1 MIGPVTGP
9 DRTRAE
15 LARLAAD
22 AGRPAETRRAAAD
35 LLTGLVRL
43 DIRLA
48 LDAGCETHEAR
59 QGGTDDVVA
68 TLGPAPE
75 AVAS

>member
-1 MIGPVTGP
+1 VTGP

-15 LARLAAD
+15 LARIAAD

-35 LLTGLVRL
+35 CMTALTML

-48 LDAGCETHEAR
+48 IDAGCATHEAPV
-59 QGGTDDVVA
+59 GGTDDVVA
-68 TLGPAPE
+68 TLGPAPA

>member
-1 MIGPVTGP
+1 MTGP
-9 DRTRAE
+9 DYTRLA
-15 LARLAAD
+15 LARIAAD

-35 LLTGLVRL
+35 LLTGLTRL

-48 LDAGCETHEAR
+48 IDAGCATHEAR
-59 QGGTDDVVA
+59 QGATDDVVA

-75 AVAS
+75 VLS

>member
-1 MIGPVTGP
+1 VTGP
-9 DRTRAE
+9 DYTRLA
-15 LARLAAD
+15 LARIAAD

-48 LDAGCETHEAR
+48 LDAGCATHEAR

-75 AVAS
+75 VLS

>member
-1 MIGPVTGP
+1 MTGP
-9 DRTRAE
+9 DYTRAE
-15 LARLAAD
+15 LARIAAD

-35 LLTGLVRL
+35 IISDLVRL

-48 LDAGCETHEAR
+48 LDAGCATHEAR
-59 QGGTDDVVA
+59 VGGTDDVVA

-75 AVAS
+75 AVPS